1 MGARKAPAPQHPL
14 TIAEFHKALDKLS
27 TSHSRYENF
36 RNFIE
41 AAYCALARRT
51 ALARARSDALEEG
64 YMAVIR
70 RYARE
75 REAPQRMAELFA
87 RLAVALSMYPGD
99 FLGEAYM
106 TAEFGN
112 KYAGQFFTPFCI
124 SSLLERMNVTRDCVE
139 AARAQGR
146 PLQLMEPASG
156 AGGMVIAVAEH
167 LREEGFDLADSLF
180 ATLVDIDALC
190 MQMGFLQISCKG
202 IPAVCVH
209 GNSLSLEEYA
219 CAYTIAG
226 ARQRGLPIWGIREV
240 PPEGFAI
247 ELPPVLTRPA
257 HAAESPPA
265 LAPVEGSDEAA
276 ASVEVAPRAP
286 HTRGAA
292 RVPHEHVPAS
302 ASAPVASA
310 QIELF

>member
-1 MGARKAPAPQHPL
+1 
-14 TIAEFHKALDKLS
+14 
-27 TSHSRYENF
+27 
-36 RNFIE
+36 
-41 AAYCALARRT
+41 
-51 ALARARSDALEEG
+51 
-64 YMAVIR
+64 MAVIR

-75 REAPQRMAELFA
+75 KEAPQRMAELFA
-87 RLAVALSMYPGD
+87 RLSVALSTYSGD

-124 SSLLERMNVTRDCVE
+124 SSLLARMNVTRDCVE

-167 LREEGFDLADSLF
+167 LQADGFDLADSLF

-209 GNSLSLEEYA
+209 GNSLSVEEYA

-226 ARQRGLPIWGIREV
+226 ARQRGLPIWGIHQV
-240 PPEGFAI
+240 PPDGFAI
-247 ELPPVLTRPA
+247 DLPPVLTRPA
-257 HAAESPPA
+257 LGSENPPA
-265 LAPVEGSDEAA
+265 VAQLKSSDQSAL
-276 ASVEVAPRAP
+276 SVDVATHAPRAP
-286 HTRGAA
+286 T
-292 RVPHEHVPAS
+292 
-302 ASAPVASA
+302 VAST